1 MTTMASSSNGSQP
14 VPTCECDPL
23 AAAAAVE
30 RLSSGGDAQMT
41 NISRRRSRRSA
52 QYPLASVAPYGPDN
66 TLATKLVVSVLER
79 PGQREPSMM
88 RTWTTQAVDV
98 RHDPTIAASVADSLR
113 EYGVRHTV
121 TSDRIMGCPHQEGID
136 YPMGRNCPRCPFWAG
151 IDRFTHEPRR
161 VPTPTLSP
169 SEILTTL
176 ARDASVPPAEALASA
191 ESHREALIE
200 PLLSALERGIANPAG
215 ASIREVNLFSY
226 ALYLLA
232 KWREPRA
239 YVYVTRWLSLPEEKP
254 FEIGGD
260 IVTQDGARMLA
271 AVCNGDLTPIKRLIL
286 NRDADQYGRGAG
298 VSALALLAAW
308 AETPREPVVEY
319 FLWLAEEG
327 LEREPNEV
335 WDSLVAESAD
345 IEALVVFPALRR
357 AYSEGLA
364 DPQSMSLGELTE
376 VESAPPGRM
385 LEATRERHPPIDDV
399 VIATSWWSAFEKHS
413 ADDALAEDWDDEGQ
427 LLEPQ
432 HPYRAPAKVGRNEP
446 CPCGSGKK
454 FKKCCGT

>member
-1 MTTMASSSNGSQP
+1 MI
-14 VPTCECDPL
+14 CRD
-23 AAAAAVE
+23 AA
-30 RLSSGGDAQMT
+30 MT
-41 NISRRRSRRSA
+41 NISRRRSRRSD
-52 QYPLASVAPYGPDN
+52 QYPLASIAPYGPDD
-66 TLATKLVVSVLER
+66 TFATKLVVSVLER
-79 PGQREPSMM
+79 PGQRKPAAM
-88 RTWTTQAVDV
+88 RTWTTHAVDV
-98 RHDPTIAASVADSLR
+98 RHDPTIAASVADFLR

-169 SEILTTL
+169 SETLTTL
-176 ARDASVPPAEALASA
+176 SRDASTQPAEALASA

-200 PLLSALERGIANPAG
+200 PLLSALDRGVANPAS
-215 ASIREVNLFSY
+215 ASIREANLFSY

-239 YVYVTRWLSLPEEKP
+239 YQYVIRWLSLPEEKP

-260 IVTQDGARMLA
+260 IVTQDGARILA
-271 AVCNGDLTPIKRLIL
+271 AVCDGDLTPIKMLIL

-298 VSALALLAAW
+298 MSALALLAAW

-327 LEREPNEV
+327 LEREPNQV

-345 IEALVVFPALRR
+345 IEASVVFPALRR

-364 DPQSMSLGELTE
+364 DPQSMSLEELTE
-376 VESAPPGRM
+376 VESALPGRM
-385 LEATRERHPPIDDV
+385 LEAMRERQPPIDDV
-399 VIATSWWSAFEKHS
+399 AVATSWWSAFEKHS
-413 ADDALAEDWDDEGQ
+413 SHETLEDWDDERQ
-427 LLEPQ
+427 LVEPEQ
-432 HPYRAPAKVGRNEP
+432 PYRAPVKVGRNES

-454 FKKCCGT
+454 FKKCCGR

>member
-1 MTTMASSSNGSQP
+1 M
-14 VPTCECDPL
+14 
-23 AAAAAVE
+23 
-30 RLSSGGDAQMT
+30 
-41 NISRRRSRRSA
+41 
-52 QYPLASVAPYGPDN
+52 
-66 TLATKLVVSVLER
+66 LER
-79 PGQREPSMM
+79 PGQRDPFTM
-88 RTWTTQAVDV
+88 RTWTTQTVDV
-98 RHDPTIAASVADSLR
+98 RHDPTIAAGVADFLR
-113 EYGVRHTV
+113 EYGVKETV

-136 YPMGRNCPRCPFWAG
+136 YPMGRSCPRCPFWEG

-176 ARDASVPPAEALASA
+176 ARDASVQPAEALASA
-191 ESHREALIE
+191 DSHREALIE
-200 PLLSALERGIANPAG
+200 PPLSALERCVTNPG
-215 ASIREVNLFSY
+215 SASVQEGNLFSY

-232 KWREPRA
+232 KWRETHA
-239 YVYVTRWLSLPEEKP
+239 YQYVIQWLSLPEEKP

-260 IVTQDGARMLA
+260 IVTQDGARILA
-271 AVCNGDLTPIKRLIL
+271 AVCDGDLTPIKSLIL

-308 AETPREPVVEY
+308 AEIPREPVVDY

-327 LEREPNEV
+327 LEREPNQV

-357 AYSEGLA
+357 AYSDGLA
-364 DPQSMSLGELTE
+364 DPQSMAPEELVK

-385 LEATRERHPPIDDV
+385 LEAVRERQPPIDDV
-399 VIATSWWSAFEKHS
+399 AVATSWWAAFGKDSAH
-413 ADDALAEDWDDEGQ
+413 DAVEEDWNNERR
-427 LLEPQ
+427 LLEPEE
-432 HPYRAPAKVGRNEP
+432 PYRAPTKVGRNEP

-454 FKKCCGT
+454 FKRCCGR

>member
-1 MTTMASSSNGSQP
+1 M
-14 VPTCECDPL
+14 
-23 AAAAAVE
+23 
-30 RLSSGGDAQMT
+30 
-41 NISRRRSRRSA
+41 
-52 QYPLASVAPYGPDN
+52 APYGPDN

-79 PGQREPSMM
+79 PGQRDPSTM
-88 RTWTTQAVDV
+88 RTWTTEAVDV
-98 RHDPTIAASVADSLR
+98 RHDSTIAADVADFLR
-113 EYGVRHTV
+113 EQGVKQTV

-136 YPMGRNCPRCPFWAG
+136 YPMGRICQRCPFWAD
-151 IDRFTHEPRR
+151 IDRFTHEPIR

-176 ARDASVPPAEALASA
+176 SRDASVQPTEALISA
-191 ESHREALIE
+191 DSYREALVE

-215 ASIREVNLFSY
+215 ALIEETNLFSY

-239 YVYVTRWLSLPEEKP
+239 YQHVVQWLSLPDEEP
-254 FEIGGD
+254 FEVGGD
-260 IVTQDGARMLA
+260 IVTQDGARILA
-271 AVCNGDLTPIKRLIL
+271 AVCDGDLAPIKRLVL

-308 AETPREPVVEY
+308 AEIPREPVVDY

-327 LEREPNEV
+327 LEREPNQV
-335 WDSLVAESAD
+335 WNTLVAECAD

-357 AYSEGLA
+357 AYGEGVA
-364 DPQSMSLGELTE
+364 DPQFTRPEVLAE

-385 LEATRERHPPIDDV
+385 LEAVRERQPPIDDV
-399 VIATSWWSAFEKHS
+399 AVATSWWSAFEEHS
-413 ADDALAEDWDDEGQ
+413 SNDALDEYEDDDSQ
-427 LLEPQ
+427 ATEPLQ
-432 HPYRAPAKVGRNEP
+432 PYRAPLKVGRNEP

-454 FKKCCGT
+454 FKKCCAR

>member
-1 MTTMASSSNGSQP
+1 
-14 VPTCECDPL
+14 
-23 AAAAAVE
+23 
-30 RLSSGGDAQMT
+30 MT
-41 NISRRRSRRSA
+41 NISRPRSRRSA
-52 QYPLASVAPYGPDN
+52 QYPLASIAPYGPDN
-66 TLATKLVVSVLER
+66 TFATKLVVSVLER
-79 PGQREPSMM
+79 PGRREPSTM

-98 RHDPTIAASVADSLR
+98 RHDPTIAAGVADFLR
-113 EYGVRHTV
+113 ESGVEHTV
-121 TSDRIMGCPHQEGID
+121 TSDRIMGCPHQEGIL
-136 YPMGRNCPRCPFWAG
+136 YPMGRICPRCPFWAG

-161 VPTPTLSP
+161 VPPPTLSP

-176 ARDASVPPAEALASA
+176 SRDASTQPAEALASA

-200 PLLSALERGIANPAG
+200 PLLSALERGIAHPAS
-215 ASIREVNLFSY
+215 ASIQEGNLFSY

-239 YVYVTRWLSLPEEKP
+239 YQYVIRWLSLPEEKP

-260 IVTQDGARMLA
+260 IVTQDGARILA
-271 AVCNGDLTPIKRLIL
+271 AVCDGDLTPIKRLIL

-308 AETPREPVVEY
+308 AEIPREPVVEY

-327 LEREPNEV
+327 LEREPNQV

-357 AYSEGLA
+357 AYSDGLA
-364 DPQSMSLGELTE
+364 DPQSMAAEELAE

-385 LEATRERHPPIDDV
+385 LEAMRERQPPIDDV
-399 VIATSWWSAFEKHS
+399 AAATSWWSAFEKNS
-413 ADDALAEDWDDEGQ
+413 ANDALEGDWDDERQ
-427 LLEPQ
+427 LIEPQ
-432 HPYRAPAKVGRNEP
+432 QPYRAPAKVGRNEA

-454 FKKCCGT
+454 FKRCCGR